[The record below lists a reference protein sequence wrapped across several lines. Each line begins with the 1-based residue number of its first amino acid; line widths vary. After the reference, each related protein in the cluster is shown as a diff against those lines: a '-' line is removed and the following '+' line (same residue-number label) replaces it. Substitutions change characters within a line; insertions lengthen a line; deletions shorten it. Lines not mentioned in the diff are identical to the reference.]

1 MDKFFEYKSIP
12 EDQKVKFVVTRLRVY
27 ASAWWDKIQRMRL
40 RKGKT
45 KIVSWEKTKARLHK
59 NFIPLNFARSIFMQF
74 NTLQQGN
81 RNVIDYTEDF
91 YKLMARNSIQEL
103 EEQFVARYVNGLKL
117 TIRDEVE
124 MYQLWR
130 INDAYQL
137 GVKVELNLIRYGAKK
152 FADVQ
157 VFYPSN
163 VESFKK
169 SAPNK

>member
-27 ASAWWDKIQRMRL
+27 ASAWWDKIQHMRL
-40 RKGKT
+40 RKGKS
-45 KIVSWEKTKARLHK
+45 KIVSWEKMKARLHE
-59 NFIPLNFARSIFMQF
+59 NFIPLNFAQSIFMQF

-81 RNVIDYTEDF
+81 RNAIDYTEDF

-124 MYQLWR
+124 MQQLWR

-163 VESFKK
+163 VESFQK